1 MTSSGLYLTRL
12 LTPKNGST
20 EAECE
25 DAAHIVPTRPFDE
38 LVDAP
43 LAVGMAD
50 GATESVLAK
59 DWARM
64 LARSAA
70 QYAWK
75 DEQVFLGGSSYESF
89 ALSTVA
95 LWEPWIDKYTA
106 ARAAQGN
113 PLRWY
118 ELAKLR
124 VGASA
129 TLLMLRMDPV
139 PGGGWRWRCAA
150 LGDSCL
156 FHVRDGKVLRS
167 FPLEEADEFG
177 VAPNLFNSLNRN
189 SALIAAR
196 TLFAEGGCEAG
207 DRLLLMTDALA
218 HWFLSATDHA
228 RVLADLSEF
237 SGPHDGPRFS
247 DWLRELRAEG
257 ALHND
262 DVAVV
267 RIDVEGQ

>member
-1 MTSSGLYLTRL
+1 MTSSGLYLTKL
-12 LTPKNGST
+12 LAPKNGST

-25 DAAHIVPTRPFDE
+25 DAAHVVPAPLFDE

-43 LAVGMAD
+43 LAVGMSD

-59 DWARM
+59 DWAHL

-70 QYAWK
+70 QHAWEN
-75 DEQVFLGGSSYESF
+75 DNVFGAGSSFESF
-89 ALSTVA
+89 ARSAVS
-95 LWEPWIDKYTA
+95 LWEPWLEKYTA
-106 ARAAQGN
+106 ERTTRGN
-113 PLRWY
+113 PLKWY
-118 ELAKLR
+118 EQAKLTA
-124 VGASA
+124 GASA
-129 TLLMLRMDPV
+129 TLLMLRMDPT

-156 FHVRDGKVLRS
+156 FHVREGKVLRS
-167 FPLEEADEFG
+167 FPVQEPDEFG
-177 VAPNLFNSLNRN
+177 VTPNLFNSLNHD

-196 TLFAEGGCEAG
+196 TLFLEGACEAG

-228 RVLADLSEF
+228 QVLGELSEF
-237 SGPHDGPRFS
+237 SGPHDGPRFT
-247 DWLRELRAEG
+247 DWLQKLRSEG

-267 RIDVEGQ
+267 RIDVEGK